1 MRIGLYQGA
10 PRLLDTAANIEIMAR
25 NAKAAVRQGARLL
38 VFPELFL
45 TGYNLLEDCPRV
57 AEAKDG
63 ASFRTLSTLARETG
77 IALLYGYP
85 ERAGDVVYNSAQL
98 IDADGAAIANYRKC
112 HLFGP
117 DERRLFAPG
126 DTAVTAKLDGMTV
139 GILICYDIEFPEIF
153 RTLVLRG
160 ADLVLVPT
168 AIGAPYQRV
177 ATTITRARAYENQ
190 VFVAYCNLAGEE
202 RGLGYFGLS
211 GIVGPDGQDI
221 ARAGGQ
227 DDVLLVA
234 DIDPAAYAASRK
246 ANTYIRDRRP
256 ELYGEVG
263 RLR

>member
-10 PRLLDTAANIEIMAR
+10 PRLLETAANLEIMAR
-25 NAKAAVRQGARLL
+25 NAKAAALQGARLL

-57 AEAKDG
+57 AEPKDG
-63 ASFRTLSTLARETG
+63 PAFQALSALAKATG

-85 ERAGDVVYNSAQL
+85 ERAGDTVYNSAQL
-98 IDADGAAIANYRKC
+98 IDAGGGSIANYRKC

-126 DTAVTAKLDGMTV
+126 DTAVTATLDGMTV
-139 GILICYDIEFPEIF
+139 GILICYDIEYPEFF

-168 AIGAPYQRV
+168 AIGTPYEAV
-177 ATTITRARAYENQ
+177 PTTIVRARAYENQ

-202 RGLGYFGLS
+202 RGLGYFGMS
-211 GIVGPDGQDI
+211 GIVGPDGRDI
-221 ARAGGQ
+221 VRAGGQ
-227 DDVLLVA
+227 DESLLIA
-234 DIDPAAYAASRK
+234 DIDTAAYAASRQ

-256 ELYGEVG
+256 ELYGAVA
-263 RLR
+263 RTR